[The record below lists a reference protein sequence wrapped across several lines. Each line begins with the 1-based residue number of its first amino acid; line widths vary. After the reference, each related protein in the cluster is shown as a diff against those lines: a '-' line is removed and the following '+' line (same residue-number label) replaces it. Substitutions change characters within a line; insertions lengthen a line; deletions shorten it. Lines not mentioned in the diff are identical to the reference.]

1 MSKPGADWEQR
12 ARQALA
18 LATKFH
24 ARVQRLEWALRFY
37 ADERRYHGPN
47 QRASWYKGDDEY
59 GPDSGGYF
67 KDVTRDAGNIART
80 ILQEGDE

>member
-1 MSKPGADWEQR
+1 MPKQPADWEQR

-18 LATKFH
+18 LATKYH
-24 ARVQRLEWALRFY
+24 NRVQRLEWALRFY
-37 ADERRYHGPN
+37 ADERRYHGSN
-47 QRASWYKGDDEY
+47 QRASWYGEDEY

-67 KDVTRDAGNIART
+67 RDVGRDIGHIART